1 MGKRKNDKLE
11 TMYQNIDLKFK
22 DASEEEIR
30 EEIARGNLQI
40 EENNNEI
47 EKLKETIKTKQQL
60 IEALE
65 GKDESETSPRIQKAI
80 EDASKELEE
89 AQNKLKDYEDLEIIL
104 EPGRAI
110 AANAGILVAKV
121 QYLKSNESR
130 NFAITDTGMNDMIRP
145 ALYEAYMNIIEI
157 DRTLGREKAIY
168 DVVGPV

>member
-89 AQNKLKDYEDLEIIL
+89 AQNKLKDYELKILEIKNGETKTIFNISGGIICKL
-104 EPGRAI
+104 PGSQSDHKGKPRNI
-110 AANAGILVAKV
+110 PDFINSLRI
-121 QYLKSNESR
+121 KS
-130 NFAITDTGMNDMIRP
+130 
-145 ALYEAYMNIIEI
+145 
-157 DRTLGREKAIY
+157 
-168 DVVGPV
+168 